1 MKRAHCIVCFLTAL
15 VAVWLTALTNW
26 QEQDTCDKLSIQQ
39 NIESVFQ
46 NPNHQIHHEATLT
59 DAAQIYRIC
68 SSRPQRNIPTQDSR
82 CHRMDFPSYG
92 STRRHITNLLY
103 SYHDSR
109 WSLKSHPICLS
120 VSCDYYVIALRHII
134 R

>member
-1 MKRAHCIVCFLTAL
+1 MERAHRIVCFLTAL
-15 VAVWLTALTNW
+15 VAVWLTVLVYW
-26 QEQDTCDKLSIQQ
+26 QEQDMCDKHSIQQ
-39 NIESVFQ
+39 NIEPVFQ
-46 NPNHQIHHEATLT
+46 NPNQQLHHEATLT

-68 SSRPQRNIPTQDSR
+68 SSRPQRTIPTQDSR
-82 CHRMDFPSYG
+82 CHRMDFPFYG

-109 WSLKSHPICLS
+109 WSLKSRPVCMS
-120 VSCDYYVIALRHII
+120 FSCDYYVIALRHII

>member
-1 MKRAHCIVCFLTAL
+1 MRRVRGIIFILTAL
-15 VAVWLTALTNW
+15 IAVWLTALTDW
-26 QEQDTCDKLSIQQ
+26 QKQDACGKHSIQP

-46 NPNHQIHHEATLT
+46 NPDHQLHHEATLT

-82 CHRMDFPSYG
+82 CHKMDFLSYG
-92 STRRHITNLLY
+92 SSRRHITNLLY

-120 VSCDYYVIALRHII
+120 FSCDYYVIALRHII